1 VRHGVAFV
9 FIVSSLFAASRKP
22 ADIAAELRRGEL
34 DPNECY
40 RVHDVAL
47 ERGGDLKLYL
57 SDGFLI
63 FGKPVAGRRVS
74 AIFTSDTEGG
84 DAEILVLP
92 PSKGERLSL
101 GAFTGSPTLSEHFK
115 SGLFL
120 FADDTA
126 EALATEI
133 QRRSSLRS
141 PDRGLLLAQEW
152 NPILGNLS
160 GSFSIRLIQHLAA
173 EAPPTRGVFYAALQG
188 RKLGNF
194 DVSYDPDSQEQI
206 HVGQLKYKDERP
218 YYDTWTNFAARPF
231 RTGTREVAGAD
242 VELSNYRIEA
252 VLDADLRLKVVTRAT
267 LQPRRGPLAVAGF
280 EITDGMTV
288 KSVTIDGEPAELF
301 TRDSLRA
308 NLLRRSETILFLAT
322 PARPLEAGRSYE
334 AVFEHEGNVVRHAG
348 RDVYFVSSRS
358 NWYPQSGTKFSRFDI
373 RFTYP
378 ALLQIVFPGEL
389 KEDKQE
395 GNHRIMRRVTASPIR
410 TAGFNLGK
418 YESAKVSRG
427 VLSVELFANK
437 QVEFALR
444 GPNIDVPLP
453 APLPQG
459 PGFPRT
465 PGGLQRN
472 NRFPTLPTALPN
484 PTARLQTMAGEIANG
499 FEFLAGFL
507 GPPALPQM
515 MVAPIP
521 GTFGQ
526 GFPGLV
532 YLSTLA
538 YLDPGERPAGVRDE
552 RLQVF
557 FDEIL
562 HSHES
567 AHQWWGNVV
576 TTKGIQ
582 DDWLLEALANYS
594 ALLYIEKRKGS
605 KAMMQ
610 ILDQYRDRL
619 LHEENGA
626 AMDTAGPIRLGARL
640 QNSLVP
646 GAWRDIVYGK
656 GSWIMHMLRKR
667 MGDAAFLKMLG
678 DICREKRYETITLRE
693 FQEYAVKAMP
703 LKVPDRN
710 LEAFFDHWVD
720 NTGIPTFTM
729 TTAVKG
735 RVPNVQLTVTV
746 KQSGVDPRAA
756 FQVPVEVQ
764 PVRGKSQMHWVTTG
778 EEPAVLALKLAA
790 APAKVTLDPE
800 SNVLATK
807 Q

>member
-1 VRHGVAFV
+1 
-9 FIVSSLFAASRKP
+9 
-22 ADIAAELRRGEL
+22 
-34 DPNECY
+34 
-40 RVHDVAL
+40 
-47 ERGGDLKLYL
+47 
-57 SDGFLI
+57 
-63 FGKPVAGRRVS
+63 
-74 AIFTSDTEGG
+74 
-84 DAEILVLP
+84 
-92 PSKGERLSL
+92 
-101 GAFTGSPTLSEHFK
+101 
-115 SGLFL
+115 
-120 FADDTA
+120 
-126 EALATEI
+126 
-133 QRRSSLRS
+133 
-141 PDRGLLLAQEW
+141 
-152 NPILGNLS
+152 
-160 GSFSIRLIQHLAA
+160 
-173 EAPPTRGVFYAALQG
+173 
-188 RKLGNF
+188 
-194 DVSYDPDSQEQI
+194 
-206 HVGQLKYKDERP
+206 
-218 YYDTWTNFAARPF
+218 
-231 RTGTREVAGAD
+231 
-242 VELSNYRIEA
+242 
-252 VLDADLRLKVVTRAT
+252 
-267 LQPRRGPLAVAGF
+267 
-280 EITDGMTV
+280 
-288 KSVTIDGEPAELF
+288 
-301 TRDSLRA
+301 
-308 NLLRRSETILFLAT
+308 
-322 PARPLEAGRSYE
+322 
-334 AVFEHEGNVVRHAG
+334 
-348 RDVYFVSSRS
+348 
-358 NWYPQSGTKFSRFDI
+358 
-373 RFTYP
+373 
-378 ALLQIVFPGEL
+378 
-389 KEDKQE
+389 
-395 GNHRIMRRVTASPIR
+395 
-410 TAGFNLGK
+410 
-418 YESAKVSRG
+418 
-427 VLSVELFANK
+427 
-437 QVEFALR
+437 
-444 GPNIDVPLP
+444 
-453 APLPQG
+453 
-459 PGFPRT
+459 
-465 PGGLQRN
+465 
-472 NRFPTLPTALPN
+472 
-484 PTARLQTMAGEIANG
+484 
-499 FEFLAGFL
+499 
-507 GPPALPQM
+507 M

-693 FQEYAVKAMP
+693 FQEYAAKAMP